1 MICGI
6 IFRKEGVS
14 MILNE
19 GYLHQVAH
27 DKRLDLEFAQKKVLN
42 ENVQRFRKD
51 SKDTYDIFLSHS
63 YLDKTLVYTVV
74 DLFNQAGY
82 SVYVDWIEDQQLD
95 RSKVNAATANTLRER
110 MELSKSLAY
119 VATSNSSNSKWC
131 PWELGYV
138 DALKNGRCAILPIM
152 KDDSSTFKGQEY
164 LGLYPF
170 IDYALNKNTHT
181 YEFWVNDPQSGK
193 YISLGEW
200 LSGANPYNHNSQE

>member
-27 DKRLDLEFAQKKVLN
+27 DKRLDFEFAQKKVLN

-181 YEFWVNDPQSGK
+181 YEFWVNDPQSGN

>member
-1 MICGI
+1 
-6 IFRKEGVS
+6 

-19 GYLHQVAH
+19 GYLHQVAY

-42 ENVQRFRKD
+42 ENVQTFKKD
-51 SKDTYDIFLSHS
+51 GKDTYDIFLSHS

-181 YEFWVNDPQSGK
+181 YEFWGNDPQSGN

>member
-1 MICGI
+1 
-6 IFRKEGVS
+6 

-27 DKRLDLEFAQKKVLN
+27 DKRLDLEFARKKVLN

-181 YEFWVNDPQSGK
+181 YEFWVNDPQSGN

>member
-1 MICGI
+1 MLYGI
-6 IFRKEGVS
+6 MFQKEGAS

-19 GYLHQVAH
+19 GYLHRVAR
-27 DKRLDLEFAQKKVLN
+27 DKKLNLEFAQKEVLN
-42 ENVQRFRKD
+42 ENVQTFRKD

-181 YEFWVNDPQSGK
+181 YEFWVNDPQSGN